1 MRVLIIGAG
10 QVGTAVSESLH
21 ADHDVTVV
29 DLDAERL
36 NALSYRYDILT
47 IVGDGTSRAVL
58 EQARVRDSDLI
69 IASTDRDAVNV
80 VVALQ
85 VRALSKGTLVART
98 QSVEYLGAW
107 RDRQFDVDHMVSS
120 EVETAEAVGR
130 FLSMPSAIRTESFAG
145 GRVHLVEFAVAESHG
160 QVAGRTL
167 AEARIPDESVVGALI
182 RDGRVVIP
190 GGADRIEVGDRI
202 VLLASREAAAEWAG
216 RLSDDTRAPIRE
228 VIVAGGNPTG
238 RRVAALLAAQ
248 RYTVRL
254 VEPDRALARRCAEEL
269 SDVTVLCADAT
280 DPEFMAR
287 ENAGRADA
295 LVACTDDDA
304 DDLLA
309 GLLAKQLG
317 VGVAVTI
324 VNDPAYIE
332 IFEGVGIDHA
342 LNQRLVT
349 AEEIIRFAR
358 DPRAEALAILEDD
371 RAEVFELQLGDDSKM
386 LGRPFRE
393 RPLPGAIV
401 GAIIRQDRVIFPR
414 GDDALQPGDRVV
426 LLAETARAKELQR
439 IL

>member
-1 MRVLIIGAG
+1 MRVLIVGAG

-29 DLDAERL
+29 DVDAERL

-58 EQARVRDSDLI
+58 EQAGVRESDLI

-85 VRALSKGTLVART
+85 ARALSRGTLVART

-107 RDRQFDVDHMVSS
+107 RQGQFDVDHMVSS
-120 EVETAEAVGR
+120 EVETAEAVAR
-130 FLSMPSAIRTESFAG
+130 FLSMPTAIRNESFAG
-145 GRVHLVEFAVAESHG
+145 GRVHLVEFAVGETNDE
-160 QVAGRTL
+160 VAGRTL
-167 AEARIPDESVVGALI
+167 GEARIPDESVIGALI
-182 RDGRVVIP
+182 RDGHVTIP

-202 VLLASREAAAEWAG
+202 VILASREAAAEWAG
-216 RLSDDTRAPIRE
+216 RLSTGTRTPIRE
-228 VIVAGGNPTG
+228 VIVAGGNATG
-238 RRVAALLAAQ
+238 RRVAALLATHG
-248 RYTVRL
+248 YTVRL
-254 VEPDRALARRCAEEL
+254 IEPDHARARRCAEEL
-269 SDVTVLCADAT
+269 SGVTVLRADPT
-280 DPEFMAR
+280 DPEFMER

-317 VGVAVTI
+317 VRVAVTI
-324 VNDPAYIE
+324 VNDPGYIP
-332 IFEGVGIDHA
+332 IFERVGIDHA

-371 RAEVFELQLGDDSKM
+371 RAEVFELQLGSDSKI

-401 GAIIRQDRVIFPR
+401 GAIIRDGAVIFPR
-414 GDDALQPGDRVV
+414 GDDALQAGDRVV